1 MSLKPNKQKNKNQSE
16 LLRCKSLAFKNYVFE
31 YIWAFTHF
39 AWVLNYETMAFA
51 DKIHM
56 FYVEK
61 LAPESK
67 SQIKPPKL

>member
-1 MSLKPNKQKNKNQSE
+1 MSLKPNKQKDKNQSE
-16 LLRCKSLAFKNYVFE
+16 LLRCKSLTFKNYVFE

-51 DKIHM
+51 DKIQV

-67 SQIKPPKL
+67 SQIKSP